1 MSQMAYVILSRLHQ
15 VWGEHRIRGS
25 VSVELVR
32 KDFPVLELSPQVI
45 AFTVPGYQPYL
56 RDLTVAQISED
67 INLGWPELDLYSEV
81 SAHDP

>member
-1 MSQMAYVILSRLHQ
+1 M
-15 VWGEHRIRGS
+15 
-25 VSVELVR
+25 ELIR

-56 RDLTVAQISED
+56 RDLTATQISED
-67 INLGWPELDLYSEV
+67 INLGWAEPDLYSEV